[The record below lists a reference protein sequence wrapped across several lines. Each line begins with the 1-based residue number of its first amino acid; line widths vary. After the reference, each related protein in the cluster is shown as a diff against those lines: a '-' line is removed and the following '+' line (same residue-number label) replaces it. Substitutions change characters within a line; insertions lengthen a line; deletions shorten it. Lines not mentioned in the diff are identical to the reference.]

1 MAMDTVMKK
10 LESKVEALLEVYRDA
25 MTREA
30 ELQAKLAELE
40 KKTKSDA
47 DYEKR
52 IGELERQ
59 RDELAARLEKVLD
72 QIDSALADN
81 D

>member
-10 LESKVEALLEVYRDA
+10 LESKVEALLKAY
-25 MTREA
+25 REA
-30 ELQAKLAELE
+30 ASREAGLQAKVAELE
-40 KKTKSDA
+40 KKTESGA
-47 DYEKR
+47 DLEKR
-52 IGELERQ
+52 IGELEKQ
-59 RDELAARLEKVLD
+59 RDELSARLEKVLD